1 MADDFKAQDFREA
14 VRDIL
19 KDYRKEYLA
28 LGNAL
33 VERILEKLKDGVP
46 VIKAVEDAVKEA
58 GFLGA
63 NAKAVSNVLFLAAC
77 AGYGVLSKFVTAA
90 SEEAIKRKLMSV
102 PWTGDKMKLSE
113 RLHSL
118 KVRQNVIF
126 AISSAMKQAKTVAQM
141 AMDIYDGYNSGQGV
155 LDQAVLRK
163 DLNKVLQMARRA
175 VQGDETIL
183 GELRKKALKIQQ
195 YTRSMKTKPLQAAY
209 HAFLDACT
217 ADVLNETAIER
228 AAWTAIEETTRY
240 QAERM
245 ARTEAARAW
254 FDGYIAARED
264 DSDVWGY
271 RWRLSSRH
279 YRCPFDQCDVCA
291 NMNVGYGKGIYPK
304 NKVPSIPRHPHCMCM
319 LEEVF
324 SWEQDG
330 EEIKPEGA
338 REYID
343 SLDERKK
350 QALFGEDGLQA
361 YEAGGDWQKILRG
374 WDGFRKPKSR
384 LSLDDFPLK
393 NGVQG
398 GIIRAGALSGA
409 LTDKNDPDWSRRIE
423 HANRYY
429 DFMRNAN
436 AEILLQKIAKA
447 SGLSVI
453 AVQKVYNHVLFA
465 KYQLEQ
471 GYKTFD
477 PSYDMAESFQ
487 RLIEGVNVQPHDY
500 LMLKHERLE
509 WQLMNRYGH
518 SYEKAH
524 VLANKKYNYQEAL
537 YTWQKE
543 RGDL

>member
-1 MADDFKAQDFREA
+1 MADDFKAQDFQEA

-77 AGYGVLSKFVTAA
+77 AGYGILPKFVTTA
-90 SEEAIKRKLMSV
+90 SEEEIKHKLMSM

-163 DLNKVLQMARRA
+163 DLNKVLQMARQA
-175 VQGDETIL
+175 VQGDEAIL

-209 HAFLDACT
+209 HEFLDACT
-217 ADVLNETAIER
+217 ANELSETAIER
-228 AAWTAIEETTRY
+228 AARTAIEETTRY

-254 FDGYIAARED
+254 FDGYVAAREED
-264 DSDVWGY
+264 DDVWGY

-319 LEEVF
+319 LEDVF

-343 SLDERKK
+343 SLEEK
-350 QALFGEDGLQA
+350 QKEALFGKDGRKA
-361 YEAGGDWQKILRG
+361 YEAGGDWQKLLRG

-384 LSLDDFPLK
+384 LGSDDFKFDLQLFGAKNPLP
-393 NGVQG
+393 N
-398 GIIRAGALSGA
+398 L
-409 LTDKNDPDWSRRIE
+409 
-423 HANRYY
+423 
-429 DFMRNAN
+429 
-436 AEILLQKIAKA
+436 
-447 SGLSVI
+447 
-453 AVQKVYNHVLFA
+453 
-465 KYQLEQ
+465 
-471 GYKTFD
+471 
-477 PSYDMAESFQ
+477 
-487 RLIEGVNVQPHDY
+487 
-500 LMLKHERLE
+500 
-509 WQLMNRYGH
+509 
-518 SYEKAH
+518 EKAVIPSEKIFKYTLDKEH
-524 VLANKKYNYQEAL
+524 KTGGPKAIAFEKALGYNISNGSELIANIRQCLPAL
-537 YTWQKE
+537 DCTTIRKTRFGTQYSGDVMMRGPNGKTAKVRIAWQIDYGE
-543 RGDL
+543 EVPHLTSIYVNS

>member
-1 MADDFKAQDFREA
+1 MADDFKAQDFQEA

-28 LGNAL
+28 LGDAL
-33 VERILEKLKDGVP
+33 VERILAKLKDGTP
-46 VIKAVEDAVKEA
+46 MIKAVEDAVKEA

-63 NAKAVSNVLFLAAC
+63 NAKAISNVLFLAAC
-77 AGYGVLSKFVTAA
+77 AGYGVLPKFVTSA
-90 SEEAIKRKLMSV
+90 SEKAIKDKLMST
-102 PWTGDKMKLSE
+102 PWTGDKMKLSK
-113 RLHSL
+113 RLHTL
-118 KVRQNVIF
+118 KVRQNVIV
-126 AISSAMKQAKTVAQM
+126 AIASAMKQAKTVAQM

-175 VQGDETIL
+175 VDGDEEIL
-183 GELRKKALKIQQ
+183 DDLRKKARKIQQ
-195 YTRSMKTKPLQAAY
+195 YTHSMKTKPLEAAY
-209 HAFLDACT
+209 NEFVDACT
-217 ADVLNETAIER
+217 ADELSETAIER
-228 AAWTAIEETTRY
+228 AARTAIEETTRY

-319 LEEVF
+319 LEDVF

-343 SLDERKK
+343 SLEEK
-350 QALFGEDGLQA
+350 QKEALFGKDGLQA
-361 YEAGGDWQKILRG
+361 YEAGGDWQKLLRG

-384 LSLDDFPLK
+384 LSLDDFKFDLQLFGGKIPDTLLDGSPYNLTIRRQVQNRHISGTK
-393 NGVQG
+393 EYEQYVEKLEVDGMKPSILAHGVEPQQFVRQYHKTG
-398 GIIRAGALSGA
+398 VSAPSKRDGRPREIVDAGFIVGQYW
-409 LTDKNDPDWSRRIE
+409 DIE
-423 HANRYY
+423 
-429 DFMRNAN
+429 
-436 AEILLQKIAKA
+436 EQKYLDTTWAK
-447 SGLSVI
+447 I
-453 AVQKVYNHVLFA
+453 VYSKKGTHV
-465 KYQLEQ
+465 YPI
-471 GYKTFD
+471 Y
-477 PSYDMAESFQ
+477 P
-487 RLIEGVNVQPHDY
+487 EG
-500 LMLKHERLE
+500 M
-509 WQLMNRYGH
+509 
-518 SYEKAH
+518 
-524 VLANKKYNYQEAL
+524 
-537 YTWQKE
+537 
-543 RGDL
+543 

>member
-28 LGNAL
+28 LGDAL
-33 VERILEKLKDGVP
+33 VERILAKLKDGTP
-46 VIKAVEDAVKEA
+46 MIKAVDDAVKEA

-77 AGYGVLSKFVTAA
+77 AGYGVLPKFVTSA
-90 SEEAIKRKLMSV
+90 SEKAIKDKLMST
-102 PWTGDKMKLSE
+102 PWTGDKMKLSK
-113 RLHSL
+113 RLHTL
-118 KVRQNVIF
+118 KVRQNVVT
-126 AISSAMKQAKTVAQM
+126 AIASAMKQAKTVAEM

-175 VQGDETIL
+175 VDGDEEIL
-183 GELRKKALKIQQ
+183 DDLRKKARKIQQ
-195 YTRSMKTKPLQAAY
+195 YTHSMKTKPLEAAY
-209 HAFLDACT
+209 NEFVDACT
-217 ADVLNETAIER
+217 ADELSEMAIER
-228 AAWTAIEETTRY
+228 AARTAIEETTRY

-291 NMNVGYGKGIYPK
+291 SMNVGYGKGIYPK

-324 SWEQDG
+324 SWEQEG
-330 EEIKPEGA
+330 EEIDPDGA

-343 SLDERKK
+343 SLDERRKE
-350 QALFGEDGLQA
+350 ALFGEDGRKA
-361 YEAGGDWQKILRG
+361 YEAGGDWQKLLRG

-384 LSLDDFPLK
+384 LSLDDFKFDLQLFSGGKIPDTLPDGTPYNLK
-393 NGVQG
+393 IRRQQQQRHIEGTMEYERYIKELKENNLKPSIVDPSIDLKWFINQYHRQG
-398 GIIRAGALSGA
+398 I
-409 LTDKNDPDWSRRIE
+409 
-423 HANRYY
+423 
-429 DFMRNAN
+429 
-436 AEILLQKIAKA
+436 AEINEKD
-447 SGLSVI
+447 GSVRERI
-453 AVQKVYNHVLFA
+453 NAGFVVGQYWNKRQLKYLDTHWMRVVYS
-465 KYQLEQ
+465 KQ
-471 GYKTFD
+471 GVHMFPVYG
-477 PSYDMAESFQ
+477 
-487 RLIEGVNVQPHDY
+487 IE
-500 LMLKHERLE
+500 E
-509 WQLMNRYGH
+509 
-518 SYEKAH
+518 
-524 VLANKKYNYQEAL
+524 
-537 YTWQKE
+537 
-543 RGDL
+543 

>member
-28 LGNAL
+28 LGDAL
-33 VERILEKLKDGVP
+33 VERILAKLKDGTP
-46 VIKAVEDAVKEA
+46 MIKAVDDAVKEA

-77 AGYGVLSKFVTAA
+77 AGYGVLPKFVTSA
-90 SEEAIKRKLMSV
+90 SEKAIKDKLMST
-102 PWTGDKMKLSE
+102 PWTGDKMKLSK
-113 RLHSL
+113 RLHTL
-118 KVRQNVIF
+118 KVRQNVVT
-126 AISSAMKQAKTVAQM
+126 AIASAMKQAKTVAEM

-175 VQGDETIL
+175 VDGDEEIL
-183 GELRKKALKIQQ
+183 DDLRKKARKIRQ
-195 YTRSMKTKPLQAAY
+195 YTHSMKTKPLEAAY
-209 HAFLDACT
+209 NEFVDACT
-217 ADVLNETAIER
+217 ADELSEMAIER
-228 AAWTAIEETTRY
+228 ATRTAIEETTRY

-291 NMNVGYGKGIYPK
+291 SMNVGYGKGIYPK
-304 NKVPSIPRHPHCMCM
+304 DKVPSIPRHPHCMCM

-324 SWEQDG
+324 SWEQEG
-330 EEIKPEGA
+330 EEIDPDGA

-350 QALFGEDGLQA
+350 LALFGEDGLQA
-361 YEAGGDWQKILRG
+361 YEAGGDWQKLLRG

-384 LSLDDFPLK
+384 LSLNDFKFDL
-393 NGVQG
+393 QLFG
-398 GIIRAGALSGA
+398 GGKIPDTLPDGTPYNLRIR
-409 LTDKNDPDWSRRIE
+409 RQQQQQ
-423 HANRYY
+423 H
-429 DFMRNAN
+429 
-436 AEILLQKIAKA
+436 
-447 SGLSVI
+447 
-453 AVQKVYNHVLFA
+453 
-465 KYQLEQ
+465 
-471 GYKTFD
+471 
-477 PSYDMAESFQ
+477 
-487 RLIEGVNVQPHDY
+487 IEGTMEY
-500 LMLKHERLE
+500 ERYIKELK
-509 WQLMNRYGH
+509 
-518 SYEKAH
+518 K
-524 VLANKKYNYQEAL
+524 NKKYNI
-537 YTWQKE
+537 KPSIVDPSI
-543 RGDL
+543 DLKWFINQYHRQGIAEINEKDGSVREKINAGFVVGQYWNKRQLKYLDTHWMRVVYSKQGVHMFPVYGREE